1 MLEALSLEFL
11 LTGDEAEDFI
21 GSTIQTVEKI
31 LVKPGWSTLR
41 QVSFTLLIPYDESS
55 TELFM
60 LLQFLPDRY
69 LSHLPKIE
77 SIAFN
82 YSVQAY

>member
-1 MLEALSLEFL
+1 MLEAITLGIHVAGHE
-11 LTGDEAEDFI
+11 TEDFI
-21 GSTIQTVEKI
+21 GSIIQTMEKI